1 MNKSK
6 AGPMRPET
14 KMRLVNRAARY
25 LEQEAKEYKLMGKEW
40 AVSDPPYSEECG
52 HRAAKLT
59 AAARTLRNLRL

>member
-1 MNKSK
+1 
-6 AGPMRPET
+6 
-14 KMRLVNRAARY
+14 
-25 LEQEAKEYKLMGKEW
+25 MGKEW